1 MKKIFTAIVAMMLAV
16 PSFAQYSSGGFE
28 LDKEN
33 LYYGVRF
40 GATVA
45 NLGGDIDKDPLI
57 DTGAKTGLTLAGVV
71 GLRLSETTPVFL
83 ESGLYYTQRGG
94 KNVSY
99 NNMEIPLLIKYGIK
113 ATDEIAVLPF
123 VGPYIA
129 RACWGEAKLVDG
141 IKVGTFDEDK
151 WSALE
156 RVNWGF
162 KIGCG
167 AEYNMLYLEV
177 GYQIG
182 VNDISKNGNYTAHSN
197 ALFANFGVN
206 F

>member
-1 MKKIFTAIVAMMLAV
+1 MRAEARGILRKLGIALLYLAAWEAVSLIVGKAYLV
-16 PSFAQYSSGGFE
+16 PSPFVVFR
-28 LDKEN
+28 
-33 LYYGVRF
+33 RF
-40 GATVA
+40 GAILLDGESWMKAGMT
-45 NLGGDIDKDPLI
+45 LG
-57 DTGAKTGLTLAGVV
+57 GVV
-71 GLRLSETTPVFL
+71 GIRASDSTPVFI
-83 ESGLYYTQRGG
+83 ESGLYYTERGG
-94 KNVSY
+94 KEDNKSVGY
-99 NNMEIPLLIKYGIK
+99 NNLDIPLIVKYGIK
-113 ATDEIAVLPF
+113 ATDDIAVLPF

-129 RACWGEAKLVDG
+129 RACWGETKLVDG
-141 IKVGTFDEDK
+141 SKVGTFDEDK

>member
-1 MKKIFTAIVAMMLAV
+1 MKKILTAIVAIFIAA
-16 PSFAQYSSGGFE
+16 PSFAQFSSGGFSIDE
-28 LDKEN
+28 AN
-33 LYYGVRF
+33 LYYGVRA
-40 GATVA
+40 GLTVA
-45 NLGGDIDKDPLI
+45 SISGDIPEVKPL
-57 DTGAKTGLTLAGVV
+57 GSKVGLTLAGII
-71 GLRLSETTPVFL
+71 GLRVSNTAPVFL

-113 ATDEIAVLPF
+113 ATDDIAVLPF

-141 IKVGTFDEDK
+141 SKVGTFDEDK